1 MNMKKTYINPT
12 IEVMKLNTTP
22 LMTNSVTS
30 VEGLEGVETSS
41 EEFPGGTADSRFF
54 DIFGN

>member
-22 LMTNSVTS
+22 LLTNSVTS
-30 VEGLEGVETSS
+30 VDGLDGVTTSET
-41 EEFPGGTADSRFF
+41 EFTGGEANSRYF
-54 DIFGN
+54 DDFGL

>member
-30 VEGLEGVETSS
+30 VDGLEGVTTSET
-41 EEFPGGTADSRFF
+41 EFEGGTADSRFF